1 MPSRTLLLSTA
12 RKGVPR
18 ERSSFQRAGARTRV
32 SGCCYRS
39 GQRLRLVDAWRR
51 DALAQ
56 QDWTRARPL
65 ALAGGVA
72 VQFALAIERRGVRL
86 RRTPSTKGGRSFVVQ
101 IAASGLVLLAGAGLV
116 GIGAISKRHGWW
128 PIGVAAVIPLLAV
141 LGAAIL
147 NRRVAAIRLAKAARA
162 QPWRARLGTRW
173 QKLRGGKPHV

>member
-1 MPSRTLLLSTA
+1 MSAVPSSA
-12 RKGVPR
+12 RVLG
-18 ERSSFQRAGARTRV
+18 RAYPVAAAALVSV
-32 SGCCYRS
+32 SGLLML
-39 GQRLRLVDAWRR
+39 GVG

-147 NRRVAAIRLAKAARA
+147 NRRAAAIRLAKAARA
-162 QPWRARLGTRW
+162 QPWRVRLGTRW

>member
-1 MPSRTLLLSTA
+1 VSAVPSSA
-12 RKGVPR
+12 RVLGRGYPVAAAVLV
-18 ERSSFQRAGARTRV
+18 SV
-32 SGCCYRS
+32 SGLLML
-39 GQRLRLVDAWRR
+39 GVG

-86 RRTPSTKGGRSFVVQ
+86 RRTPSAKGGRSFVVQ

-116 GIGAISKRHGWW
+116 GIGAISKRHGWR

-147 NRRVAAIRLAKAARA
+147 NRRAAAIRLAKAARA
-162 QPWRARLGTRW
+162 QPGRARLGTRW